1 MRPWFLSASLLL
13 ASVPAFA
20 QVKVWCVM
28 KEKVF
33 LQYES
38 VPAEIHILNEGS
50 DPLQVS
56 TNAPAAVLALDVLNG
71 ERKAVQ
77 PSGKPL
83 LLRPLTV
90 APGETARL
98 PLDLADL
105 YALSATEPHTLSAQI
120 DFDGIT
126 YGSLPTR
133 FDVQK
138 GSEVAKTTSK
148 APRRVFSL
156 RTLVR
161 SNRQMLFVRVDDT
174 AAGLC
179 YGSYELERFQKGTT
193 PRMLFDTRGHLHVL
207 FSHVPKALIHAEISP
222 TGAVISRKYYR
233 EGQKTPQFGPDG
245 KGGVEVTGAIPLEL
259 AVP

>member
-1 MRPWFLSASLLL
+1 MRPWLPFAALLL
-13 ASVPAFA
+13 SSLPAVA

-33 LQYES
+33 LQYEA
-38 VPAEIHILNEGS
+38 VPAEIHILNEGAE
-50 DPLQVS
+50 PLQVS
-56 TNAPAAVLALDVLNG
+56 SNAPAAVLALDVLNG
-71 ERKAVQ
+71 ERKPVDRT
-77 PSGKPL
+77 GKPL

-98 PLDLADL
+98 PLDLAGL
-105 YALSATEPHTLSAQI
+105 YALTGTEPHTITARI
-120 DFDGIT
+120 DADGIT
-126 YGSLPTR
+126 YESLPTR

-156 RTLVR
+156 RTVVR
-161 SNRQMLFVRVDDT
+161 SNRQMLFVRVDDP

-179 YGSYELERFQKGTT
+179 YGSYELERFQKGIP
-193 PRMLFDTRGHLHVL
+193 PRMLFDTRGNLHVL

-222 TGAVISRKYYR
+222 TGAPVSRKYYR

-245 KGGVEVTGAIPLEL
+245 KGGVEVTGAIPMEE

>member
-1 MRPWFLSASLLL
+1 MRPWLPTAALLL
-13 ASVPAFA
+13 AAAPALA

-50 DPLQVS
+50 DPLRVS
-56 TNAPAAVLALDVLNG
+56 TNAPAAVLALDVIDGN
-71 ERKAVQ
+71 RKHVDRTGR
-77 PSGKPL
+77 PM

-105 YALSATEPHTLSAQI
+105 FALTSTEPHTIAARV

-126 YGSLPTR
+126 YESLPTR

-148 APRRVFSL
+148 PPRRVFSL
-156 RTLVR
+156 RTVVR
-161 SNRQMLFVRVDDT
+161 SNRQMLFVRVDDP
-174 AAGLC
+174 AAGVC

-222 TGAVISRKYYR
+222 SGAPISRKYYR
-233 EGQKTPQFGPDG
+233 EGQVTPQFGPDG
-245 KGGVEVTGAIPLEL
+245 KGGVEVTGAIPMEE
-259 AVP
+259 AAR

>member
-1 MRPWFLSASLLL
+1 MRPWLSFAAVLL
-13 ASVPAFA
+13 AAVPAPA
-20 QVKVWCVM
+20 QIKVWCVM

-33 LQYES
+33 LQYEA
-38 VPAEIHILNEGS
+38 VPAEIHILNEGA
-50 DPLQVS
+50 DPLHVS
-56 TNAPAAVLALDVLNG
+56 TNAPAAVLTLDVLDG
-71 ERKAVQ
+71 ERKPAE
-77 PSGKPL
+77 STGKPL
-83 LLRPLTV
+83 LLRPLTI

-98 PLDLADL
+98 PFDLASL
-105 YALSATEPHTLSAQI
+105 HALTSTEPHTVAARI
-120 DFDGIT
+120 DSDGIT
-126 YGSLPTR
+126 YESLPTR

-156 RTLVR
+156 RTAVR
-161 SNRQMLFVRVDDT
+161 SNRQMLFVRVDDP

-179 YGSYELERFQKGTT
+179 YGSYELERFQKGIP

-222 TGAVISRKYYR
+222 TGAPISRKYYR

-245 KGGVEVTGAIPLEL
+245 KGGVEVTGAIPMEE